1 MFEVST
7 VFEDSRINAWSET
20 GHTYQ
25 FNTKDNLTGEVSPT
39 IELSAL
45 ELSYVLQFNLHP
57 DGTPEGYEKMYEVL
71 EPKFADWSNNV
82 RPIP

>member
-1 MFEVST
+1 MFKVSA
-7 VFEDSRINAWSET
+7 VFEDSRINAWSED
-20 GHTYQ
+20 GHKYQ
-25 FNTKDNLTGEVSPT
+25 FNSEDSLTGKISDT

-45 ELSYVLQFNLHP
+45 ELSYVMQFNLHP

-71 EPKFADWSNNV
+71 EPKFAGWSNCV